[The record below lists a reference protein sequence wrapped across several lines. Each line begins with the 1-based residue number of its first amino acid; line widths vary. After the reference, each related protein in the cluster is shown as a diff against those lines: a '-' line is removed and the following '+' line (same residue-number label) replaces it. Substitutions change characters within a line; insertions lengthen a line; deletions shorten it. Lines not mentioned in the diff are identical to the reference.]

1 MYNGQISAVI
11 HAVDIRSGTT
21 VALKLYKR
29 SKLTDVERRQVG
41 FHMGWRCYKA
51 FRRTLL
57 RGDMGGFWFRV
68 QGMGSGEGP
77 RGGPDEG

>member
-29 SKLTDVERRQVG
+29 SKLTDVERRQVST
-41 FHMGWRCYKA
+41 HMGGVGG
-51 FRRTLL
+51 
-57 RGDMGGFWFRV
+57 RGAAG
-68 QGMGSGEGP
+68 QGLQTHFVWEAT
-77 RGGPDEG
+77 